1 MPLAVSMYGDRGGS
15 REGGRST
22 DLRRIGLTVYAGM
35 SNGLADDNKEERR
48 SAAHGFTQHPTENQ

>member
-22 DLRRIGLTVYAGM
+22 DRRIGLTVYAGM
-35 SNGLADDNKEERR
+35 SNGLADDHKEERR